1 MNQPTHPYH
10 RLYLKALKA
19 VNDHEAG
26 TGIRSDHERER
37 LAAGLVMSIKEK
49 DRPVAYHIKWSRD
62 RKQVTYRTHR
72 GLVPKTKKAEVDVE
86 QALTG
91 CVEGNRRRH
100 AGREDQARDPAHE
113 PAAPRASARKVEPV
127 AQADRPPICEPAA
140 PRSSARTVEPT
151 AQADHPPICEPAVA
165 RSYAHVGRPM
175 VQPDHPDHRLYL
187 QALKAVYRLD
197 AEAGRIPDHRGE
209 KLAASLVMSA
219 RESGLSA
226 IHRVSLSADGG
237 QVCVEQ
243 RRWFSCFKWV
253 PWFKRFP
260 CFKKT
265 VTVDVEQ
272 ALSRRLE
279 GDRPHGA
286 QEGLPL
292 NSPRAVGMPE
302 PARSFDPPMA
312 TAGHPDHELY
322 RQALTKL
329 GIEEAL
335 HPEHKRFP
343 DEWIRKVSAALV
355 VSAREDGLKAIDRVA
370 WGADKTL
377 DVDLIAVFGKQDGF
391 FPCGRKTTQVYL
403 GQALQLSIE
412 EIGRRCEAAR
422 ERASPLPLRPR
433 NQQIQQAHALAR

>member
-26 TGIRSDHERER
+26 AGIRSDHERER

-91 CVEGNRRRH
+91 CVEGDRRRH

-127 AQADRPPICEPAA
+127 AQDDRPPICEPAV
-140 PRSSARTVEPT
+140 P
-151 AQADHPPICEPAVA
+151 
-165 RSYAHVGRPM
+165 RSYAHVVRPM
-175 VQPDHPDHRLYL
+175 VQADHPDHRLYL

-197 AEAGRIPDHRGE
+197 AEAGRIPDHRSE

-260 CFKKT
+260 CFKNT

-272 ALSRRLE
+272 ALNRRLE
-279 GDRPHGA
+279 GDRPPHGA

-329 GIEEAL
+329 RAEEAL
-335 HPEHKRFP
+335 HPGYKGFS
-343 DEWIRKVSAALV
+343 DEWIKKISAALV
-355 VSAREDGLKAIDRVA
+355 ASAREDGLKAIDRVA
-370 WGADKTL
+370 WGT
-377 DVDLIAVFGKQDGF
+377 DLAEGDGLIKIFAVQDGF
-391 FPCGRKTTQVYL
+391 FPCWRKTTQVYL
-403 GQALQLSIE
+403 GQALEMSIDDVS
-412 EIGRRCEAAR
+412 RRCEAVR
-422 ERASPLPLRPR
+422 ELASPPPVQPR
-433 NQQIQQAHALAR
+433 NHQVQQAHALVR